1 MHHCRGLAKTKS
13 QNWEIAKSKEWPF
26 AHVCLQL
33 FLRGQI
39 RGTRTFEKFD
49 GNNTYDI
56 AHSRRLLDA
65 IFLFMN
71 KVAICFVNYL
81 SHSKFKI
88 RHGRKII
95 LSDLFRSR
103 SVFQSFQCNK
113 QDFWKYAYYF
123 EGVPFYYIVD
133 RLLPSRKLRAWNYKL
148 WGLFPTVLTFIVQK
162 QTYII
167 E

>member
-1 MHHCRGLAKTKS
+1 MHHCKGLAKTKS
-13 QNWEIAKSKEWPF
+13 QNWEIVKSKEWPF

-49 GNNTYDI
+49 GNDTYHI
-56 AHSRRLLDA
+56 AHCRRLLDA

-81 SHSKFKI
+81 SHSKFNI
-88 RHGRKII
+88 RHGSKII
-95 LSDLFRSR
+95 LSNLFRFR

-148 WGLFPTVLTFIVQK
+148 
-162 QTYII
+162 
-167 E
+167 